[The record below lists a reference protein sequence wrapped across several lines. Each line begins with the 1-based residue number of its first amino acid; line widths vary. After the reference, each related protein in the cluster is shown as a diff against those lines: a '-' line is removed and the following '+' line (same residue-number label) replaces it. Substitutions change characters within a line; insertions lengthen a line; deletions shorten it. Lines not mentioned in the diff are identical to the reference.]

1 MLKKEFKEK
10 DVERIR
16 NLVKGKSGERTM
28 SGVGFAKKQ
37 QFHKEG
43 DIWIEDGREWTIKEG
58 LKQNITKLDKAKKIG
73 KMPMFCP
80 SCKSLM
86 HKNRDQYLYP
96 IHGKCLNCV
105 IDMEHELHKQGLFE
119 EYKNNIVNS
128 DIDGLIEMYK
138 NWVFEQINAEN
149 DSFLTEKG
157 DKEKWV
163 GKVDKKRAME
173 AMKSTIDYLQKQKK

>member
-16 NLVKGKSGERTM
+16 NLVKGKGSERTI
-28 SGVGFAKKQ
+28 SGVGFAKKH
-37 QFHKEG
+37 QFREEG
-43 DIWIEDGREWTIKEG
+43 DIWEEDGRHWTIKDG
-58 LKQNITKLDKAKKIG
+58 LKQNITKLDKAKQIN

-80 SCKSLM
+80 SCSKLM
-86 HKNRDQYLYP
+86 HKNRDEKLYP

-119 EYKNNIVNS
+119 DYKKNIVNA

-138 NWVFEQINAEN
+138 NWMFDQINEEN
-149 DSFLTEKG
+149 NSFLTEKG

-163 GKVDKKRAME
+163 GKVDKERAMK
-173 AMKSTIDYLQKQKK
+173 AMKETINYLQSLKK

>member
-16 NLVKGKSGERTM
+16 NLVKGKSGERTI
-28 SGVGFAKKQ
+28 SGVGFVKKTE
-37 QFHKEG
+37 FHQEG
-43 DIWIEDGREWTIKEG
+43 DIWEQDGRQWTIKG
-58 LKQNITKLDKAKKIG
+58 GIKQNITKLDKAKKIN
-73 KMPMFCP
+73 KLPMFCP

-105 IDMEHELHKQGLFE
+105 IDMEAELHKQGLWE
-119 EYKNNIVNS
+119 EYKRNIQNA
-128 DIDGLIEMYK
+128 DIDGLIEIYK
-138 NWVFEQINAEN
+138 NWMFEQINTEN
-149 DSFLTEKG
+149 GSFLSEKG

-163 GKVDKKRAME
+163 GKVNEKRDME
-173 AMKSTIDYLQKQKK
+173 AMKSTIDYLISQKK